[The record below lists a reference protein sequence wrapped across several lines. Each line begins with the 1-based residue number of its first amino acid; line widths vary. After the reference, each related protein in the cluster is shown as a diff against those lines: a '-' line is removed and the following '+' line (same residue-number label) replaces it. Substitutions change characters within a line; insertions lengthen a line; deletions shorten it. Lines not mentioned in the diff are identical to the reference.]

1 MLRLCVLI
9 VSLGLSVPALAGGI
23 AFVDFQSAVNDSNR
37 GKSAQKRL
45 EQMYAARKSEI
56 DKQKSD
62 LEQAFAQYDQQKLI
76 LTDEARAQAEQSLM
90 MKQQQLQQDMM
101 KYQTEMEQNY
111 SNELAKLDAELR
123 TLSGT
128 IAKEK
133 GFDLVIDKAVVV
145 YSGPAVTDM
154 TAEVIRRYNAGK

>member
-37 GKSAQKRL
+37 GQSAQKRL
-45 EQMYAARKSEI
+45 EQMYAARKGEI